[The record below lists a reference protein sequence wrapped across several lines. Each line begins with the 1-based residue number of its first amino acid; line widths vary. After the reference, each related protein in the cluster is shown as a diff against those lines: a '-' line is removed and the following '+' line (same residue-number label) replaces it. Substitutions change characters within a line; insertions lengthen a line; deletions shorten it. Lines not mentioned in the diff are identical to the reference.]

1 MKLTFSVYLSMCLLA
16 GAAQA
21 QGVDEL
27 AMAIASGNPSKA
39 QAVLD
44 AGVDVNADLGEGRTP
59 LITAV
64 MFTKPDMVR
73 VLLANGAQA
82 NRRTGDGAIGNALS
96 TAFFGSAGMAI
107 LRRDEEEFGDRRAP
121 ALECL
126 RLVAA
131 SKPDF
136 DILVSRGPVRV
147 SPLMMAAE
155 AGVPDALRILLHAGA
170 SPNFANDGKYTALD
184 YAVSRA
190 PRFAQIADADRAEV
204 VRLLLAAGAR
214 KDKKGADGLTPLER
228 ARKDGSHWA
237 IAALT
242 G

>member
-1 MKLTFSVYLSMCLLA
+1 MKLTCSLFLSMWLFVGFA
-16 GAAQA
+16 HA

-27 AMAIASGNPSKA
+27 AIAIVSGNPSKA

-64 MFTKPDMVR
+64 MLTQPDMVR
-73 VLLANGAQA
+73 FLLANGAQA
-82 NRRTGDGAIGNALS
+82 NRKTGDGAIGNALS

-107 LRRDEEEFGDRRAP
+107 LRRDDEEFGERRVP
-121 ALECL
+121 AIECL

-136 DILVSRGPVRV
+136 NILVSRGPTRV

-155 AGVPDALRILLHAGA
+155 AGVPDALRILLNAGA

-184 YAVSRA
+184 YAVDRA
-190 PRFAQIADADRAEV
+190 PRFAQISESDRAEV
-204 VRLLLAAGAR
+204 VRLLLAAGAQ

-228 ARKDGSHWA
+228 ARKAGNHWA